1 MENELIKTGKDL
13 NVSEFLEELFI
24 SMKDLGKLLYALSS
38 KISEN
43 LTQVSHISVKLS
55 KVSEVTESATLDIMN
70 TLDSISTICYDSL
83 AKLNIF
89 KNENIVVPKYL
100 LDEILNFSVEKKP
113 EKVED
118 LIYKIYEI
126 QPDVYLTIDENVDVM
141 NKIIENVSAIMMLLQ
156 FQDIT
161 TQQLAAANFIIST
174 IQEKIGEIMEKY
186 LQVYVDSKGGAISS
200 IDQIASNIST
210 LHREI
215 AFDPH
220 AIDTMQTLTNKQ
232 DEVDDLFAAFTNGS
246 HQKEASYIDNADK
259 IDNNVNTEFQNS
271 FSQED
276 IDRLFGN

>member
-1 MENELIKTGKDL
+1 MGNEFIKTGKDL

-24 SMKDLGKLLYALSS
+24 SMKDLGKLLYTLSS

-70 TLDSISTICYDSL
+70 TLDSMSTICYDSL

-89 KNENIVVPKYL
+89 KNENLVVPKNL
-100 LDEILNFSVEKKP
+100 LDDILKFSVEKKP

-126 QPDVYLTIDENVDVM
+126 QPVVFTTIDENVDVM

-200 IDQIASNIST
+200 IDQIATNIST

-232 DEVDDLFAAFTNGS
+232 D
-246 HQKEASYIDNADK
+246 
-259 IDNNVNTEFQNS
+259 
-271 FSQED
+271 
-276 IDRLFGN
+276 